1 MIKPSSL
8 RFHFMASVELDFDI
22 SSMTL
27 TMVVPWS
34 LPEDLQ
40 DDASETRATVEK
52 IFKDEVRESSLLHQ

>member
-1 MIKPSSL
+1 
-8 RFHFMASVELDFDI
+8 MASVELDLDI
-22 SSMTL
+22 SSMAL

-40 DDASETRATVEK
+40 DDASEPRATIEK

>member
-1 MIKPSSL
+1 
-8 RFHFMASVELDFDI
+8 MASVELDFDI

-40 DDASETRATVEK
+40 DDASETRATIEK
-52 IFKDEVRESSLLHQ
+52 IFKYEVREGSLLHQ